1 MALNTNQKIA
11 AGAVGAT
18 VLVVAAFFAGRQAA
32 PSLPDSPVAATEQQ
46 GNIVDR
52 NGANVA
58 DEVARGD
65 FCEATIGASDKQT
78 GELFHKLFD
87 MKTFSVNTVDEVA
100 SVELCGALKNVVR
113 LRS

>member
-1 MALNTNQKIA
+1 MIFA
-11 AGAVGAT
+11 AC
-18 VLVVAAFFAGRQAA
+18 
-32 PSLPDSPVAATEQQ
+32 LP
-46 GNIVDR
+46 
-52 NGANVA
+52 
-58 DEVARGD
+58 EVARGD
-65 FCEATIGASDKQT
+65 FCEATIGASDKET